1 LFQGFNAADMRN
13 VCTEAGMAAIRVERD
28 YAVNEDF
35 MLVCGVWPALF
46 LWNVNIFGCP
56 SIVSHSV
63 AYGCLQAVRK
73 LTDAKKLESSA
84 NYKADF

>member
-1 LFQGFNAADMRN
+1 MRN

-35 MLVCGVWPALF
+35 MLVRGVLPVLF
-46 LWNVNIFGCP
+46 LVECEHFRCP

-63 AYGCLQAVRK
+63 VYGCLQAVRK